1 VLPKRQSQPHSGR
14 AVMGTTMVAGGL
26 GFVGRHL
33 VRMLVADGS
42 LLVASTPTPWKECYA
57 DV

>member
-1 VLPKRQSQPHSGR
+1 
-14 AVMGTTMVAGGL
+14 MGTTIVTGGL

-42 LLVASTPTPWKECYA
+42 LLVALASTPWRECNA
-57 DV
+57 NV